1 MIDVIHEIDVALDI
15 VHMDA
20 VFAPDGNLH
29 VAVVDEAGV
38 GWLYQLDLED
48 GVVNELRMPRSDL
61 RKISLWIDDTTGN
74 ILQVMATT
82 DPTGL
87 VDPLV
92 YGAAYLEDPGLDG

>member
-1 MIDVIHEIDVALDI
+1 
-15 VHMDA
+15 
-20 VFAPDGNLH
+20 
-29 VAVVDEAGV
+29 
-38 GWLYQLDLED
+38 
-48 GVVNELRMPRSDL
+48 MPRSDL